1 MQEEQ
6 PQSEPGL
13 VVKPGGQTTEAQPP
27 IPVTAQPEEPAP
39 VAEVVQ
45 DAVPQ
50 DIAPEGEHVEWTA
63 SEYLA
68 NPKSVGWFG
77 LLAFGSILLAI
88 VAFIVTD
95 DWVSAIVIAVLGIL
109 VGVFAARQPQT
120 LTYRIDSK
128 GLTIGTKFYPYEMF
142 KSFSIAQEHAM
153 GFISLLPLKRF
164 MPPLAVHY
172 DPADE
177 DRIAQTLAEYLP
189 YEDHKQDV
197 VDSISRR
204 MRF

>member
-6 PQSEPGL
+6 PQNEPGL
-13 VVKPGGQTTEAQPP
+13 VVKPGGQTAEAQPP
-27 IPVTAQPEEPAP
+27 TPVAAQPEAPAP
-39 VAEVVQ
+39 EAVQATAPQ
-45 DAVPQ
+45 DAVI
-50 DIAPEGEHVEWTA
+50 DGEHVEWTA

-68 NPKSVGWFG
+68 NPKTAGWFG
-77 LLAFGSILLAI
+77 LLAFGSILLAV
-88 VAFIVTD
+88 VAYIVTS
-95 DWVSAIVIAVLGIL
+95 DWVSASVIAVLGVL

-120 LTYRIDSK
+120 LTYRIDNK
-128 GLTIGTKFYPYEMF
+128 GLSIGTKFYPYEMF